1 MFEFQDALVEPFT
14 LAHYT
19 SLKNYGWWWF
29 GTIEFCDFPYIGDNT
44 PIWRSYFSEGGSTT
58 NQLIIYY
65 METISLVMD
74 TTMDTTINHH

>member
-44 PIWRSYFSEGGSTT
+44 PI
-58 NQLIIYY
+58 
-65 METISLVMD
+65 
-74 TTMDTTINHH
+74 